1 MDKRIVITGLGILS
15 PNGIGREVFFQ
26 ALIRGVSGIKP
37 ISLFDTAAFKVK
49 TAGEISDFEPQ
60 KFLGPKGLRTLDRS
74 TKLINCAAA
83 LALEDAGLQITEEN
97 SCKTGVAVGTTF
109 GSLKS
114 IMDFDTS
121 AIKDGIKYVN
131 PALFPNTVINSP
143 ASQVS
148 IRFNIKGFNVTIS
161 TGFCAGL
168 DAINYGVNFIKA
180 GRVNMVLAGG
190 VEELCLQTFAGFY
203 KAGCLEDGVVLG
215 EGACL
220 FVLEE
225 LDSALKRKAKIYAE
239 IKGRASC
246 FFAHKID
253 SYDGSGKGLV
263 NSMQKA
269 LDGSGLKA
277 DDVDFISAAANSSK
291 AVEMIEGLAIKK
303 VFGEREVLSG
313 SVKSMIGESFSAS
326 AAMQVASGVCAIDK
340 QAVWPSVNSQQAA
353 KTEVKNVLI
362 DAFGPNGCNAS
373 MIMQRFS

>member
-1 MDKRIVITGLGILS
+1 MEKRIVITGLGILS
-15 PNGIGREVFFQ
+15 PNGIGREAFFQ
-26 ALIRGVSGIKP
+26 ALINGVSGIKP

-49 TAGEISDFEPQ
+49 TAGEISDFQPQ
-60 KFLGPKGLRTLDRS
+60 KLLGNKGLRILDRS

-83 LALEDAGLQITEEN
+83 LALEDSGLQITEEN
-97 SCKTGVAVGTTF
+97 SCKTGVAVGATF

-168 DAINYGVNFIKA
+168 DAINYGVNFIKT

-203 KAGCLEDGVVLG
+203 KAGCLENGVVLG

-220 FVLEE
+220 FVLED

-239 IKGRASC
+239 IKGGAAS
-246 FFAHKID
+246 FTPYRIDKFESSAKGLID
-253 SYDGSGKGLV
+253 SML
-263 NSMQKA
+263 KA
-269 LDGSGLKA
+269 LDRSCLKP
-277 DDVDFISAAANSSK
+277 DEISLISSAANSS
-291 AVEMIEGLAIKK
+291 AADSIEAGAINK
-303 VFGEREVLSG
+303 VFGERNIPSV
-313 SVKSMIGESFSAS
+313 SVKSLIGESFSAS
-326 AAMQVASGVCAIDK
+326 AAMQVAAGLCAIDK
-340 QAVWPSVNSQQAA
+340 Q
-353 KTEVKNVLI
+353 KEVKNVLI
-362 DAFGPNGCNAS
+362 DAFGPNGCNTSLAV
-373 MIMQRFS
+373 QRFS